1 MQSDRYLRVVLTVI
15 AAGMKYGPAIILVV
29 TLFIVTSCATHWVHP
44 TKSDQQW
51 RADSEECQAQAGQA
65 ATAANYASIRNRVRQ
80 SALSSCLREKG
91 WAPQD

>member
-1 MQSDRYLRVVLTVI
+1 MQSVRYFKAVLSMI
-15 AAGMKYGPAIILVV
+15 AAEVKDGVAIILVV
-29 TLFIVTSCATHWVHP
+29 TLFFATGCAKHWVHP

-80 SALSSCLREKG
+80 SALGSCLREKG
-91 WAPQD
+91 WTPQD